1 MCPDSRILSNFPLFV
16 KGFFA
21 HPAGK
26 ALTAAAGGGEAKAKP
41 AAAREAPPPALPKG
55 GGAPSRRRQASPE
68 PQRQRGLDN
77 GETLCYTINA
87 PTGGGSE
94 SAFSVGPSPQG
105 LGPLSLSRNGSA
117 ARNRTE
123 RRPRSP
129 PLQGSPRAAAASQ
142 PGNFQP
148 RKRPPPRPAPGAQ
161 NAPDRF
167 SPAVIFS
174 PLLPSGGGPPGPPP
188 PLAQKGTPPRPP
200 PFINYCGGS
209 AKKHPRMIVGI
220 FSLSP
225 RMARRLW
232 SRSLSRV
239 KKRK

>member
-41 AAAREAPPPALPKG
+41 AAAREAPPPALPQG
-55 GGAPSRRRQASPE
+55 GSAPSRRRQACPE
-68 PQRQRGLDN
+68 PQRPRGLDN

-105 LGPLSLSRNGSA
+105 LGPLSISRNGSA
-117 ARNRTE
+117 ARNRME

-167 SPAVIFS
+167 SPAVIF
-174 PLLPSGGGPPGPPP
+174 PLCCRPGAGLPARPLPWLKKVPPP
-188 PLAQKGTPPRPP
+188 APR
-200 PFINYCGGS
+200 
-209 AKKHPRMIVGI
+209 
-220 FSLSP
+220 L
-225 RMARRLW
+225 L
-232 SRSLSRV
+232 
-239 KKRK
+239 

>member
-1 MCPDSRILSNFPLFV
+1 MLYYKRTDR
-16 KGFFA
+16 
-21 HPAGK
+21 
-26 ALTAAAGGGEAKAKP
+26 
-41 AAAREAPPPALPKG
+41 
-55 GGAPSRRRQASPE
+55 
-68 PQRQRGLDN
+68 
-77 GETLCYTINA
+77 
-87 PTGGGSE
+87 GGSE

-167 SPAVIFS
+167 SPAVIFP

-188 PLAQKGTPPRPP
+188 PLAQKGTPPPP
-200 PFINYCGGS
+200 PAFYKLLRGEREKTPPYDSGHFF
-209 AKKHPRMIVGI
+209 AVAAHGAP
-220 FSLSP
+220 SLVPLLVKGLKAEMTSSP
-225 RMARRLW
+225 L
-232 SRSLSRV
+232 
-239 KKRK
+239 